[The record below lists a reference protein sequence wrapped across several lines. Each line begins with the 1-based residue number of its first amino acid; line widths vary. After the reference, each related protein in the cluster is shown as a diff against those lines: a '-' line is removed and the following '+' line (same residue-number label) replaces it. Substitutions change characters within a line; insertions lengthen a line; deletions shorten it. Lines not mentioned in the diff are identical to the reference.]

1 MSIYGSTTTPKT
13 SVEVANYLQAVR
25 SFVPEMTNAPTRNL
39 SSLGPEYAGMCIDN
53 YGRIACCQSVYQTG
67 YAAGQIDPM
76 YIMLGADM
84 VNRPNVEVKIG
95 LTQPPV
101 LSVLE
106 NPNRVMTST
115 LSNITDNADGLVNT
129 GMKGYSNT
137 RYTADSATFNAP
149 ASNKLMA
156 NPFASAFALAAAND
170 TADLQKINPADSL
183 MRLPGNGGGQVP
195 CGQTRLVASI
205 APENEY
211 AVLGTDVKYTAI
223 DPVIVLGSGMNTVD
237 SAYNLMRTTGQL
249 GSSGSVSQKGI

>member
-13 SVEVANYLQAVR
+13 SVEVANYLQAIR

-67 YAAGQIDPM
+67 YAAGQIDPL

-84 VNRPNVEVKIG
+84 VNRPNVEMKVG
-95 LTQPPV
+95 LTQPPI
-101 LSVLE
+101 LNVLE
-106 NPNRVMTST
+106 NPNRVMAAPLANMGTNSD
-115 LSNITDNADGLVNT
+115 LLVQS
-129 GMKGYSNT
+129 GMKGDTNT
-137 RYTADSATFNAP
+137 RYTADSATYNSSP
-149 ASNKLMA
+149 KMMA
-156 NPFASAFALAAAND
+156 NPFAAQFALAASND
-170 TADLQKINPADSL
+170 TGALQSINPADSL
-183 MRLPGNGGGQVP
+183 VRLPGTGGGQRP
-195 CGQTRLVASI
+195 CGQVPLVSSV

-211 AVLGTDVKYTAI
+211 AIFGTDVKYTAV
-223 DPVIVLGSGMNTVD
+223 DPVIILGGSGMATVD

>member
-95 LTQPPV
+95 LTQPPI

-115 LSNITDNADGLVNT
+115 LSNITDQADGLVNN

-137 RYTADSATFNAP
+137 RYTADSATFNAAP
-149 ASNKLMA
+149 KLMA
-156 NPFASAFALAAAND
+156 NPFAGAFALAASND
-170 TADLQKINPADSL
+170 TAALQKINPRDSL
-183 MRLPGNGGGQVP
+183 MGLPGTGGGQRP
-195 CGQTRLVASI
+195 CGQVALMSSV

-223 DPVIVLGSGMNTVD
+223 DPVIVLGSGMTTVD
-237 SAYNLMRTTGQL
+237 DAYNRMRTTGQL
-249 GSSGSVSQKGI
+249 GSSGSVSARGN

>member
-95 LTQPPV
+95 LTQPPILGV
-101 LSVLE
+101 LD
-106 NPNRVMTST
+106 NPNRVMTAS
-115 LSNITDNADGLVNT
+115 LDNITDQADGLVNN
-129 GMKGYSNT
+129 GMKGYANT
-137 RYTADSATFNAP
+137 RYTADSATFNAAP
-149 ASNKLMA
+149 KLMA
-156 NPFASAFALAAAND
+156 NPFASAFALASSND
-170 TADLQKINPADSL
+170 TAALQRINPADSL
-183 MRLPGNGGGQVP
+183 RGLPGTGGGQRP
-195 CGQTRLVASI
+195 CGQVALMSSV

-223 DPVIVLGSGMNTVD
+223 DPVIMLGSGDNTIS

-249 GSSGSVSQKGI
+249 GGTGSVSQRG